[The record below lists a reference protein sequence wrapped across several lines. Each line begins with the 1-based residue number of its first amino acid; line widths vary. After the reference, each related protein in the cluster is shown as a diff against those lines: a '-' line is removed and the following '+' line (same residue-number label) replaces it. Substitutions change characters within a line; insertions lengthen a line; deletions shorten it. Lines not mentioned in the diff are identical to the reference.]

1 MITEATRSVPFFN
14 YPKAFAPYEAEFMS
28 AFRDIMA
35 RGAFILQKDLVDFEN
50 NLATY
55 LNVKHVIGVAN
66 ATDALVLAWKAA
78 GLPAGAEVIF
88 PSHTMVASPAAV
100 VMAGGVPVPADMG
113 DDGLLDA
120 ASIRAQITDKT
131 WGIMPVQLNGR
142 TCNMDEICAIADEYK
157 LTIVEDSAQ
166 GLGSKFKGKCAGT
179 FGAAGVFS
187 FYPAKI
193 LGCPGDGGAVIT
205 NDDHLAETVKLYRD
219 HGRNHDGEVV
229 LWGTNSRLDNLQAAF
244 LDIQF
249 RDYDHIVSRRR
260 EIAALYQK
268 ELCDVAQLMLPPAP
282 TEGSDHFDAFQNYEI
297 QAERRDEL
305 KTALR
310 EAGIGTLIQWGGKAV
325 HQFEALGMNHFSL
338 PKTDAF
344 FKKCIMLPMNMT
356 LDDEDVL
363 YVCNSIKSFYG
374 VR

>member
-1 MITEATRSVPFFN
+1 
-14 YPKAFAPYEAEFMS
+14 
-28 AFRDIMA
+28 
-35 RGAFILQKDLVDFEN
+35 
-50 NLATY
+50 
-55 LNVKHVIGVAN
+55 
-66 ATDALVLAWKAA
+66 
-78 GLPAGAEVIF
+78 
-88 PSHTMVASPAAV
+88 
-100 VMAGGVPVPADMG
+100 
-113 DDGLLDA
+113 
-120 ASIRAQITDKT
+120 
-131 WGIMPVQLNGR
+131 MPVQLNGR